1 VFTPAEERQ
10 AVGGNRKPRIRQA
23 AQQLPI
29 LRVQVNIVDLITLLA
44 DEVLVLCHERIEV
57 LGATEGQDLQFTV
70 ADELLEVPV
79 NRSQT
84 DTRQLRA
91 DL

>member
-10 AVGGNRKPRIRQA
+10 AVGGNRKSRIRQA

-57 LGATEGQDLQFTV
+57 LGATEGQRPAV
-70 ADELLEVPV
+70 Y
-79 NRSQT
+79 R
-84 DTRQLRA
+84 RRRA
-91 DL
+91 FGGSGKPFPN